1 MSDKNHTDSAEAT
14 TGHVWDDDL
23 AEYTNQPPRWWMIGL
38 AASMLWC
45 VVYFIMYPSI
55 PLPVTGTFTKGVG
68 VPGTGEWTAIKELD
82 ADQKEVDDARSKFE
96 AKLKDMTPAAILADK
111 ELSEYVSR
119 SGKVLF
125 SDNCAACHGQNGIGT
140 TDRLGLFAPI
150 LIDDDWL
157 FGGTIDAIHESITIG
172 RQAMMIAHKSILTP
186 QEIEALA
193 NAIAKYDP
201 FSTPLFTE
209 KGCIGCHGADG
220 KGMQAMGAA
229 NLVDKIWRFSGTVE
243 GIKYTIEHGV
253 NDPSDKQTRV
263 AVMPSFSTAGKLGPA
278 EIKKLAVYVYQ
289 FGGGIAGAP
298 AEAPTAQQ

>member
-1 MSDKNHTDSAEAT
+1 MSDKHHTESAEAT
-14 TGHVWDDDL
+14 TGHVWDDNL
-23 AEYTNQPPRWWMIGL
+23 AEYTNQPPKWWMIGL

-68 VPGTGEWTAIKELD
+68 VPGTGEWTAIKELE

-96 AKLKDMTPAAILADK
+96 NKLKDMTPAAILADK
-111 ELSEYVSR
+111 ELSEYVMR
-119 SGKVLF
+119 SSKVLF

-186 QEIEALA
+186 QEIETLA
-193 NAIAKYDP
+193 NAVAKYDP
-201 FSTPLFTE
+201 LSTPLFTE
-209 KGCIGCHGADG
+209 KGCFGCHGADG
-220 KGMQAMGAA
+220 KGMQAMGAT
-229 NLVDKIWRFSGTVE
+229 NLTDKIWRFSGKLE

-263 AVMPSFSTAGKLGPA
+263 AVMPSFSTAGKLGPT
-278 EIKKLAVYVYQ
+278 EIKKLAVYVYKL
-289 FGGGIAGAP
+289 GGGMPDTPAAAP
-298 AEAPTAQQ
+298 SAQ